1 MAKIVVERNQQAEV
15 RRRYPKPA
23 YSRVINL
30 TLQVPAGLGE
40 SDFAV
45 SPPVGNRIWLLGV
58 DLFILNMD
66 VDIVCSGF
74 IYISTGTD
82 KRVTEPMIAD
92 QWDPVIRNYGGPK
105 PGFYYSGIRD
115 QFHWNMM
122 KFYEGSGRRFGAV
135 AENLTDIKGWRA
147 WVSFEI
153 SEG

>member
-1 MAKIVVERNQQAEV
+1 MAKIIVARGQQEAV
-15 RRRYPKPA
+15 RREYPKPA

-30 TLQVPAGLGE
+30 TLQIPAGLGQ

-45 SPPVGNRIWLLGV
+45 SPPIGNRVWLLGV
-58 DLFILNMD
+58 DLIILNMD
-66 VDIVCSGF
+66 VDVVCSGF

-82 KRVTEPMIAD
+82 KRITEPLVAE
-92 QWDPVIRNYGGPK
+92 QWEPVIRNYGGPK

-115 QFHWNMM
+115 QFHWSMM
-122 KFYEGSGRRFGAV
+122 KFYEGSGRRFGAL

-147 WVSFEI
+147 WISFEI

>member
-1 MAKIVVERNQQAEV
+1 MAKFVVGRNQQVEMA
-15 RRRYPKPA
+15 RLHPKPV

-30 TLQVPAGLGE
+30 TIQVPAGLGQE
-40 SDFAV
+40 DFAV

-58 DLFILNMD
+58 NLTVMNLS

-74 IYISTGTD
+74 IYISTGTEQKVD
-82 KRVTEPMIAD
+82 GEMIAVK
-92 QWDPVIRNYGGPK
+92 WDPIIREYGGPK

-115 QFHWNMM
+115 QFHWDMM
-122 KFYEGSGRRFGAV
+122 KFYEGSGRRFGIV
-135 AENLTDIKGWRA
+135 GYSTSIYEVMRC

>member
-1 MAKIVVERNQQAEV
+1 VARLH
-15 RRRYPKPA
+15 PKPV

-30 TLQVPAGLGE
+30 TLQIPAGLGQD
-40 SDFAV
+40 DFAV
-45 SPPVGNRIWLLGV
+45 SPPIGNRIWLLGV
-58 DLFILNMD
+58 DLIILNRD
-66 VDIVCSGF
+66 VDVVCSGF

-82 KRVTEPMIAD
+82 KRVTAPMIATK
-92 QWDPVIRNYGGPK
+92 WDPIIRNYGGPK

-115 QFHWNMM
+115 KFHWDMM

-135 AENLTDIKGWRA
+135 AENLTDIKSWRA

>member
-1 MAKIVVERNQQAEV
+1 MAKIVVERNQQREME
-15 RRRYPKPA
+15 RLHPKPA

-30 TLQVPAGLGE
+30 TLQIPAGLGKD
-40 SDFAV
+40 DFAV
-45 SPPVGNRIWLLGV
+45 SPPLGNRIWLLGV
-58 DLFILNMD
+58 DLIILNRD
-66 VDIVCSGF
+66 VDVVCSGF

-82 KRVTEPMIAD
+82 KRVTAPMIATK
-92 QWDPVIRNYGGPK
+92 WDPIIRNYGGPK
-105 PGFYYSGIRD
+105 LGFYYSGIRD

>member
-153 SEG
+153 SEV

>member
-1 MAKIVVERNQQAEV
+1 MSKIVVARNQQAEV
-15 RRRYPKPA
+15 ARLHPKPV

-30 TLQVPAGLGE
+30 TLQIPAGLGQD
-40 SDFAV
+40 DFAV
-45 SPPVGNRIWLLGV
+45 SPPIGNRIWLLGV
-58 DLFILNMD
+58 DLVILNRD
-66 VDIVCSGF
+66 VDVVCSGF

-82 KRVTEPMIAD
+82 KRVTAEMIAN
-92 QWDPVIRNYGGPK
+92 QWDPIIRNYGGPK

-115 QFHWNMM
+115 KFHWDMM

-135 AENLTDIKGWRA
+135 AENLTDIKSWRA

>member
-1 MAKIVVERNQQAEV
+1 MAKIIVGRNQQAEV
-15 RRRYPKPA
+15 ARLHPKPV

-30 TLQVPAGLGE
+30 TLQIPAGLGE
-40 SDFAV
+40 EDYAV

-58 DLFILNMD
+58 DLIILNMD
-66 VDIVCSGF
+66 VDVVCSGF

-82 KRVTEPMIAD
+82 KRVTAPIIAEK
-92 QWDPVIRNYGGPK
+92 WDPVIRNYGGPK

-115 QFHWNMM
+115 QFHWDMM
-122 KFYEGSGRRFGAV
+122 KFYEGTGRRFGAL

-147 WVSFEI
+147 WISFEI

>member
-1 MAKIVVERNQQAEV
+1 MAKIVVARNQQAEMQ
-15 RRRYPKPA
+15 RLHPKPV

-30 TLQVPAGLGE
+30 TLQVPAGIGAE
-40 SDFAV
+40 DFAV

-58 DLFILNMD
+58 DLIILNMD
-66 VDIVCSGF
+66 VDVVCSGF

-82 KRVTEPMIAD
+82 KRVTAPMIAT
-92 QWDPVIRNYGGPK
+92 QWDPIIRNYGGPK

-147 WVSFEI
+147 WISFEI